1 MATQG
6 YLLIDKPKNLTSHDV
21 INILRKITGVKK
33 IGHAGTLDPNATGL
47 LIVGIGREFTK
58 KLGYFASQV
67 SKEYEAEII
76 LGETRDTF
84 DAEGAVIRVNS
95 LVPSSDQVKLVLE
108 KKIGRQKQIP
118 PKFSAIKIQGRK
130 AYELARKGESFM
142 LEPRDVMV
150 HSIDLLDYNYPKL
163 KLLLKVSSGT
173 YIRSLAN
180 DIGDMLG
187 CGAYLNELRRTKIG
201 KYSVYEADKLE
212 NIKPENWQGFVRL
225 EI

>member
-47 LIVGIGREFTK
+47 LIIGIGREFTK

-95 LVPSSDQVKLVLE
+95 LVPSLDQIKLVLE

-142 LEPRDVMV
+142 LKPKDVVV

-180 DIGDMLG
+180 DVGDMLS

-201 KYSVYEADKLE
+201 KYSVCEADKLE
-212 NIKPENWQGFVRL
+212 NIKPENWQRFVRL